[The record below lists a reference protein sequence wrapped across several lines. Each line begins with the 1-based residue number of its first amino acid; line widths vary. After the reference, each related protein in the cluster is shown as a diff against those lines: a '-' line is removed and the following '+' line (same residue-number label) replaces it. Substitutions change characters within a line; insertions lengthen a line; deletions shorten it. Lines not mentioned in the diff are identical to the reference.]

1 MVPKLGPLW
10 STMTEIVRILED
22 GSTSR
27 TLSFS
32 DSSSRFFSRPWSVSR
47 LKWIIWTILVW
58 DHHFGRETAEKRLDL
73 NTYTGRMMIHKFK
86 LLLSELLDHGLA
98 RIDV

>member
-10 STMTEIVRILED
+10 SSMTEIVRILED

-47 LKWIIWTILVW
+47 LKWLIWTRW
-58 DHHFGRETAEKRLDL
+58 DHNFGRETAEKRLDL
-73 NTYTGRMMIHKFK
+73 NTYTGRMMIHKLK
-86 LLLSELLDHGLA
+86 RLLSELLDHGLA
-98 RIDV
+98 SIDV